1 LISSAHFNSY
11 RGEAIMDT
19 NKKPNPSNQKSNE
32 RDRTNTGTTP
42 DKRKQGGSQEQGE
55 RNQGQRENQG
65 NR

>member
-1 LISSAHFNSY
+1 
-11 RGEAIMDT
+11 MDT

-42 DKRKQGGSQEQGE
+42 DKRKLGSSQEQGE